1 MPAPKDLIPQ
11 RYEVLKLRTGSEIV
25 GMVRDTHEGV
35 EITLPM
41 ICQLSLIPGTPRT
54 NAVFYPYAPL
64 SADEVINIPKIEIIH
79 RNLMNEQFVPYY
91 DDASSRWFEMIENKT
106 IPLATVE
113 DKKVSEIMR
122 RSIDRM
128 MSRMTEAPDE
138 QFIEEQ
144 LEDMDWEMEEFELS
158 EAPTDKK
165 KLH

>member
-1 MPAPKDLIPQ
+1 MP
-11 RYEVLKLRTGSEIV
+11 T
-25 GMVRDTHEGV
+25 
-35 EITLPM
+35 IT
-41 ICQLSLIPGTPRT
+41 SSRTPRT

-64 SADEVINIPKIEIIH
+64 SADEIINIPKFEIIH

-91 DDASSRWFEMIENKT
+91 DDASSRWFDMIENKS

-128 MSRMTEAPDE
+128 MSRMTEALDE

-158 EAPTDKK
+158 EPPIDKK
-165 KLH
+165 VALIFTNFYFSSNLLNNSV